1 MLCPL
6 TVQYSAFFVLKS
18 MYSFCNFSLI
28 NPGKKAGAK
37 REYRFKF
44 YDVSVTYGWRR
55 FCFLEQDLDKLPHC
69 ALYIAIS
76 GNVGVGFAA
85 DADRF

>member
-18 MYSFCNFSLI
+18 IYNFCNFSLI
-28 NPGKKAGAK
+28 EPRKKGRAK
-37 REYRFKF
+37 HEYRFKF
-44 YDVSVTYGWRR
+44 YAVSVAYGRRR
-55 FCFLEQDLDKLPHC
+55 FCFLEQYLDKLPHC